1 MSELGMHRRLAAILA
16 ADVVGYSRLMGE
28 DETGTLASLRAHR
41 EELIEPKV
49 AAHEGRIVKLM
60 GDGLLAEFPSAVEA
74 VRCAA
79 EVQRAMAERNADV
92 PEEQQMQ
99 FRIGV
104 NLGDVIDEGDDIY
117 GDGVNVAARLE
128 ELAEPGG
135 ICLSS
140 TVHIQ
145 VRNKVDVGF
154 QDLGEKEVKN
164 IAYPVHVFRVLL
176 DPMDARSQAPG
187 AHDKPWY
194 RQWPALALG
203 VAALAFLASAG
214 LWLFVRGPTIEPASI
229 ERMAFP
235 LPDKPSI
242 AVLPFSNMSEDQ
254 SQEYFADGMT
264 EDLITDLSKI
274 SGLFVIARNS
284 SFSYKGQQVKVRQV
298 AEELGVRFVL
308 EGSVRRSGDQVRIN
322 AQLIDATTGGH
333 LWAERY
339 DGSLADVFGLQDTV
353 TERIVSALAVHLT
366 VGEEARV
373 SRRETDDVA
382 AYDAFLQGW
391 EHYRRRTPGEFAK
404 AVGYFERA
412 VELDQQYGRAYAAL
426 AIIYWKSWLWSVMTM
441 SPMTPARWTRTLD
454 IPVVY
459 APDRAKEYLDMA
471 MRNPTAL
478 AHQVASEMHWRN
490 GQ

>member
-1 MSELGMHRRLAAILA
+1 
-16 ADVVGYSRLMGE
+16 
-28 DETGTLASLRAHR
+28 
-41 EELIEPKV
+41 
-49 AAHEGRIVKLM
+49 
-60 GDGLLAEFPSAVEA
+60 
-74 VRCAA
+74 
-79 EVQRAMAERNADV
+79 
-92 PEEQQMQ
+92 
-99 FRIGV
+99 
-104 NLGDVIDEGDDIY
+104 
-117 GDGVNVAARLE
+117 
-128 ELAEPGG
+128 
-135 ICLSS
+135 
-140 TVHIQ
+140 
-145 VRNKVDVGF
+145 
-154 QDLGEKEVKN
+154 
-164 IAYPVHVFRVLL
+164 
-176 DPMDARSQAPG
+176 
-187 AHDKPWY
+187 
-194 RQWPALALG
+194 
-203 VAALAFLASAG
+203 
-214 LWLFVRGPTIEPASI
+214 
-229 ERMAFP
+229 MAFP

-242 AVLPFSNMSEDQ
+242 AVLPFTNMSDDPE
-254 SQEYFADGMT
+254 QEYFADGMT

-339 DGSLADVFGLQDTV
+339 DGTLADVFGLQDTV

-412 VELDQQYGRAYAAL
+412 VKLDQQYGRAYAAL

-441 SPMTPARWTRTLD
+441 SPSMPSPWTRTLD

-490 GQ
+490 GQYDEAIAEAESAIALNSNDSAGYVAMAEALIFGGRSEEAFEYVEIAMRLDPFSAVNLYLLGLGHFSLGQLEKAATLFERALERSPFNRSWKAPLAAIYAHIGHAEEARAALGDYGGGTSTVRDIMDLWPFKDAGVAERFATGIVKAGVCCEENLEHYLNDLSKAGLED